1 MILPEEIA
9 RARTAAA
16 ASGKRAIEIL
26 QEHSGLEAEAFV
38 AALGATLGYGVCS
51 MDELDALLPA
61 FDLLPYTDGLA
72 HGCVLARTAQGE
84 LIMAFGDPFDPNLRP
99 WAEERAPASM
109 EWRLAHAADL
119 SAYLA
124 RYGETMRAMDA
135 LR

>member
-1 MILPEEIA
+1 
-9 RARTAAA
+9 
-16 ASGKRAIEIL
+16 
-26 QEHSGLEAEAFV
+26 
-38 AALGATLGYGVCS
+38 

-84 LIMAFGDPFDPNLRP
+84 LIMAFSDPFDPNLRP
-99 WAEERAPASM
+99 WAEERAPAAM

-119 SAYLA
+119 AAYLA

-135 LR
+135 LRTETAQEEGDRNRLEELSLKTISEAQSPVVRLVH